1 MEANHL
7 LLDYKYREAIIK
19 GKVEDDARIKGRVYV
34 DEGAVIRTGS
44 GDIRK
49 LECRRILGRN

>member
-1 MEANHL
+1 MEANRL
-7 LLDYKYREAIIK
+7 LLDYKYRETIVK
-19 GKVEDDARIKGRVYV
+19 GRIEDGARVEGRVYV

-49 LECRRILGRN
+49 SECRRILGRN